1 MDRGEYPLDEY
12 EEYIEVEEDE
22 DDDADV
28 VYIRTARA
36 MIDEDLVEEVADT
49 NSVNDSAS
57 TTVEST
63 NTSIELTDIPS
74 DMTPNELLLS
84 LSENTRIEIYM
95 RRKMQEEPNWTP
107 PKITIDIGRRKDSS
121 KVGNKL
127 L

>member
-63 NTSIELTDIPS
+63 NTSIELIDILS
-74 DMTPNELLLS
+74 DMTPNELCS
-84 LSENTRIEIYM
+84 LYLRILE
-95 RRKMQEEPNWTP
+95 
-107 PKITIDIGRRKDSS
+107 
-121 KVGNKL
+121 
-127 L
+127 